1 MNYQTDWTAVAAK
14 LPLLLHGLVFTIQIS
29 ITAYAISLIVGL
41 VIGLARRS
49 HWQLLKA
56 SAFAYTQ
63 FFRSISI
70 YIYILWIYF
79 GLPVILGINL
89 TPFAASVASLVL
101 LNSAYM
107 SEIYRSAI
115 AAIDV
120 GQREAALSL
129 GMGRIVTFFD
139 VTLPQALRIAVPQLI
154 NQFTMIIKDSSV
166 VAVIGAGDL
175 MYQTIAAANLG
186 LRSFEFYTTAAAIYL
201 GMVTAVS
208 WLGNTVERR
217 LRVGLA

>member
-1 MNYQTDWTAVAAK
+1 MNYQADWSAVWDK
-14 LPLLLHGLVFTIQIS
+14 VPLLLHGLVFTVQIS
-29 ITAYAISLIVGL
+29 LTAYALSLVVGL
-41 VIGLARRS
+41 VVGLARRS
-49 HWQLLKA
+49 RWRPLR
-56 SAFAYTQ
+56 SIAFVYTQ

-79 GLPVILGINL
+79 GLPVVLGINL
-89 TPFAASVASLVL
+89 SPFVASVVALVL

-120 GQREAALSL
+120 GQREAAVSL
-129 GMGRIVTFFD
+129 GMGRVTTFFD
-139 VTLPQALRIAVPQLI
+139 IVFPQALRIAVPQLI

-175 MYQTIAAANLG
+175 MYQTIAAANLE
-186 LRSFEFYTTAAAIYL
+186 LRSFEFYTTAALIYL
-201 GMVTAVS
+201 AMVVAVS
-208 WLGNTVERR
+208 WIGNSVERR
-217 LRVGLA
+217 LKVSLA